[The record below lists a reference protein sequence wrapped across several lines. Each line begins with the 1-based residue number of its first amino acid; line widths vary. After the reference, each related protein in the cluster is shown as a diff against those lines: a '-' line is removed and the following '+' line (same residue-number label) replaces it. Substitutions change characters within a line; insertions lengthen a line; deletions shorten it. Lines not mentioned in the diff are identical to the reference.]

1 MHHLFANFDK
11 DRNKATHL
19 FFKLAFIH
27 TKRAKRNEKN
37 QSKVPIQI
45 VATNPNS
52 PSKFCETPL
61 DIAVEHHQNSALEF
75 AVKWNQQLLR
85 HRIESTKIKRLET

>member
-1 MHHLFANFDK
+1 MTFLHHIFANFDK
-11 DRNKATHL
+11 DRIKATHL

-27 TKRAKRNEKN
+27 SKRIGKRNSNEDKFF
-37 QSKVPIQI
+37 QM
-45 VATNPNS
+45 VATNLNV

-75 AVKWNQQLLR
+75 AIKWN
-85 HRIESTKIKRLET
+85 S